1 MKACTDIVKTNVGG
15 FLGKGFFK
23 NWQNSQENTC
33 VAVSFLIKLQVSGLE
48 LYQKRD
54 SNRERLFYRTLT
66 SSCSLKEALK
76 ISC

>member
-1 MKACTDIVKTNVGG
+1 MKAYTDIVKTNVGG

-23 NWQNSQENTC
+23 NLQNSQENTC

-54 SNRERLFYRTLT
+54 SNRERLFYRTLPVAVP
-66 SSCSLKEALK
+66 LKRH
-76 ISC
+76 